1 MRKTAPSP
9 VRNDR
14 VSSFVPNSFHELRFD
29 RLASIEE
36 ER

>member
-1 MRKTAPSP
+1 MRNAAPGP

-14 VSSFVPNSFHELRFD
+14 VSSFVPDSFHELRFD